1 MKASSLLITAT
12 ATLLLPVA
20 GAFAQS
26 ASPPEQSTQS
36 TQPTQPA
43 PSSQPAQQ
51 GASFESLDTNGDGKI
66 SRAEASA
73 NSNVSAQFDKYDQNG
88 DGYIERSEVNSANG
102 RSPSPEPGQQ

>member
-26 ASPPEQSTQS
+26 ASPPDQS

-66 SRAEASA
+66 SKSEAAA
-73 NSNVSAQFDKYDQNG
+73 NSNVSAQFAKYDQNG
-88 DGYIERSEVNSANG
+88 DGFIERSEVNSANS
-102 RSPSPEPGQQ
+102 RSQSPEPGQQ